1 MKETKYR
8 KFAPWHLT
16 IFYLSIKFNH
26 NEKEEAEKV
35 KAINNYQKVLKTHLK
50 LLSVWSI
57 KQISHELSKCKTENT
72 NKLVTDA
79 WKYKMRETIAVEDI
93 DRTYNLITETDQT

>member
-1 MKETKYR
+1 M
-8 KFAPWHLT
+8 
-16 IFYLSIKFNH
+16 SIKFNH

-57 KQISHELSKCKTENT
+57 KQISQELSKYNTENT
-72 NKLVTDA
+72 NKL
-79 WKYKMRETIAVEDI
+79 DI
-93 DRTYNLITETDQT
+93 DT